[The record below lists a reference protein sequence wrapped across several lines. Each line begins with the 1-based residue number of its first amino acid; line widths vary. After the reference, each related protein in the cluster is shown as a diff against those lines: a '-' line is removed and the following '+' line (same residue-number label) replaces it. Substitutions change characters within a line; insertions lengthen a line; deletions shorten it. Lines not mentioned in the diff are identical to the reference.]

1 MPGSVISLPEC
12 THRGPTFEDVL
23 SQRRSVRHFSETP
36 LTLAQLG
43 QLLFAAQ
50 GVTPDEKGRPLRT
63 TPSAGGTYPLEVL
76 VFARD
81 VADLPAGLYR
91 HLPDVHGLRLLAPGD
106 LSADLKDACLSQ
118 PWVARAQAVL
128 IVTGVPERIR
138 PRYGDRSTQYIYFEA
153 GQLTQNVLLQ
163 ATSLGLG
170 AVPVGAFTEQRLQDL
185 LHLDPAWETTLFVL
199 PVGPLP
205 NPTEA

>member
-1 MPGSVISLPEC
+1 MPGSILSLPEC
-12 THRGPTFEDVL
+12 THRGPSFEEVL
-23 SQRRSVRHFSETP
+23 AQRRSVRRYAEAP

-50 GVTPDEKGRPLRT
+50 GATPDEKGRPLRT

-81 VADLPAGLYR
+81 VTDLPAGLYR
-91 HLPDVHGLRLLAPGD
+91 HLPDVHGLRLLATGD
-106 LSADLKDACLSQ
+106 LSTDLKDACLSQ

-170 AVPVGAFTEQRLQDL
+170 TVPIGAFTEQRLQDL
-185 LHLDPAWETTLFVL
+185 LHLDPAWESVLFVI

-205 NPTEA
+205 E

>member
-1 MPGSVISLPEC
+1 MPGSILSLPEC
-12 THRGPTFEDVL
+12 THRGPSFEDVL
-23 SQRRSVRHFSETP
+23 ARRRSVRRFSEAP

-50 GVTPDEKGRPLRT
+50 GATPDEKGRPLRT

-81 VADLPAGLYR
+81 VTDLPAGLYR

-138 PRYGDRSTQYIYFEA
+138 PRYGDRSSQYLFLEA
-153 GQLTQNVLLQ
+153 GHLAQNLLLQ

-170 AVPVGAFTEQRLQDL
+170 AVPIGAFTEECLQDL
-185 LHLDPAWETTLFVL
+185 LHLDPAWESVLFVI
-199 PVGPLP
+199 PVGTLSD
-205 NPTEA
+205 

>member
-1 MPGSVISLPEC
+1 MPGSILSLPEC
-12 THRGPTFEDVL
+12 THRGPSFEEVL
-23 SQRRSVRHFSETP
+23 ARRRSVRHFDAAP

-50 GVTPDEKGRPLRT
+50 GSTPDEKGRPLRT

-76 VFARD
+76 VAARD
-81 VADLPAGLYR
+81 VTDLPAGLYR

-106 LSADLKDACLSQ
+106 LCTDLMHACLSQ
-118 PWVARAQAVL
+118 PWVARAQAVF

-138 PRYGDRSTQYIYFEA
+138 PRYGDRSAQYIYFEA
-153 GQLTQNVLLQ
+153 GQMTQNLLLQ

-170 AVPVGAFTEQRLQDL
+170 AVPVGAFTEQRLQEL
-185 LHLDPAWETTLFVL
+185 LHLDPAWETALCVI
-199 PVGPLP
+199 PVGSTP
-205 NPTEA
+205 A